1 MPNGLAREKFGLKG
15 IAEVYLRTEVG
26 ANSTIGDFVIADT
39 RYDYGRSTVRKVTTM
54 EEVRCEKTKATDA
67 GNALYH

>member
-26 ANSTIGDFVIADT
+26 ANSTIGDVVVSHFRPVA
-39 RYDYGRSTVRKVTTM
+39 
-54 EEVRCEKTKATDA
+54 
-67 GNALYH
+67 